1 MRIGKLSN
9 EDLERLVLSHVPFI
23 GTASEAGPSVGLD
36 CAVMD
41 IGDGISLVLSSDPV
55 TAAESD
61 AGRLAIQISCND
73 IAASGVRP
81 SGIMVVLIVP
91 PDCTE
96 ERIAGI
102 MKQTATAAAET
113 GVRIAG
119 GHTEVSDAVNR
130 VLITTTAFGWTR
142 GKVVLAS
149 GAKPGDTLL
158 MSKTAGLEGTAIL
171 ARDRQSDLEGRLTPA
186 EFLQAFDMIGHISV
200 VTEGTTGASLGV
212 HAMHDATEGG
222 ILGACWELCRASGA
236 GCLVRAGD
244 IPVHPVTSLLSGI
257 FHVDPL
263 RLISSGS
270 MIFATDRP
278 EGLIAALGQA
288 GIPCT
293 AIGTVAEGECNV
305 LMPDGIVQKLEP
317 PGADELYKT
326 ASSSYY

>member
-9 EDLERLVLSHVPFI
+9 EDLQRLVLSHVPFT
-23 GTASEAGPSVGLD
+23 GTASEAGPAVGLD

-81 SGIMVVLIVP
+81 TGIMVVLIVP

-102 MKQTATAAAET
+102 MEQMAAAAAET

-130 VLITTTAFGWTR
+130 VLITTTAFGWTG
-142 GKVVLAS
+142 GKVILAS
-149 GAKPGDTLL
+149 GAMPGDTLL

-171 ARDRQSDLEGRLTPA
+171 AKDRHSELEGRLTPA
-186 EFLQAFDMIGHISV
+186 DFQQAYDMIGQISV
-200 VTEGTTGASLGV
+200 VTEGTTGAS
-212 HAMHDATEGG
+212 
-222 ILGACWELCRASGA
+222 
-236 GCLVRAGD
+236 
-244 IPVHPVTSLLSGI
+244 
-257 FHVDPL
+257 
-263 RLISSGS
+263 
-270 MIFATDRP
+270 
-278 EGLIAALGQA
+278 
-288 GIPCT
+288 
-293 AIGTVAEGECNV
+293 
-305 LMPDGIVQKLEP
+305 
-317 PGADELYKT
+317 
-326 ASSSYY
+326 